1 MMTNSYIT
9 AKPKEMRLFVTRHEK
24 QQALGII
31 CMYVFFAVYMK

>member
-9 AKPKEMRLFVTRHEK
+9 AKPKEIPLFVTRHEK

-31 CMYVFFAVYMK
+31 FMHSFLQFV